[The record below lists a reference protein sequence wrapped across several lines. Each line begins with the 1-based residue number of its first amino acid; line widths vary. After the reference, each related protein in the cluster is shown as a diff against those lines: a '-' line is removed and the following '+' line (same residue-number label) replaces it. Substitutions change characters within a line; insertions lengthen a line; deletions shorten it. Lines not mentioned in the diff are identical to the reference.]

1 MLRPTNREVIM
12 EKSKLPLV
20 VWLPLTGFSLDEI
33 IDKVVEEDLFEK
45 RQRSKETQK
54 QFLEKKNKRHKNGR
68 KR

>member
-1 MLRPTNREVIM
+1 MM
-12 EKSKLPLV
+12 EKSKLPLA

-45 RQRSKETQK
+45 RLRSKETQK
-54 QFLEKKNKRHKNGR
+54 QFLEKKNKRR